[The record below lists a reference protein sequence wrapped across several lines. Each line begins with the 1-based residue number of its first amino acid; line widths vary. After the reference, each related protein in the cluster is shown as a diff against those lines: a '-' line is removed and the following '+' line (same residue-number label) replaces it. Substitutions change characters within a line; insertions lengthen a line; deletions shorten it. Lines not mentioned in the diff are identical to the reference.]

1 MNRADLTKK
10 IFHRLDNQ
18 QEEGDTA
25 AFFIPHKAD
34 VKMFRTQCNRFQ
46 NCCLCEPHNLIGVY
60 DVNTTVEMIEE
71 DLKAMGIE

>member
-1 MNRADLTKK
+1 MNRTDLTKK

-25 AFFIPHKAD
+25 AFWIPHKAD
-34 VKMFRTQCNRFQ
+34 VKMFRTQCQRFL
-46 NCCLCEPHNLIGVY
+46 NCMVCEPFNLIGVY
-60 DVNTTVEMIEE
+60 DVNTTEDMIYD